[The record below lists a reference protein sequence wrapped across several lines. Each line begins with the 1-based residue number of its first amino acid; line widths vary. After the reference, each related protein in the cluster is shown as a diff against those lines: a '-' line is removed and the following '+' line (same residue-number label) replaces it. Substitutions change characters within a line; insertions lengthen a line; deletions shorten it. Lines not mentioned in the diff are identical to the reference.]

1 MKKIIAG
8 FVVRTLFPV
17 LLLAYAGLAARHPLP
32 LLYAGLVTLTAA
44 LWPTVVNVAKRIAR
58 AQFDVGMSMLLTI
71 YILLFVHSVSI
82 AAIFVLL
89 MIFGDLFK
97 DIVLYNVKRS
107 LAKITV
113 YLPHTGFVK
122 AADGA
127 VQEVDIADIKQGDI
141 VAVRPGGRAPAD
153 GALLSEEAT
162 LDESVI
168 SGESRPIAVEKNGD
182 VPAGAVNAGDYF
194 EMRAVRVGENSTV
207 AQIRKI
213 AEDAGKEKTPITRF
227 IDRYAQ
233 YTSIVVAILVV
244 ALYAATGDLF
254 RALGLWI
261 AMVPIVFAII
271 GPVAV
276 SIGVSTAARIG
287 ILVKKAETIE
297 DLTKI
302 RHIVFDKT
310 GTLTIGLPSVR
321 DIVVAPGAGV
331 ADTAI
336 LALAGG
342 MEKRSEHEI
351 AHAIVTEAVKRNVA
365 MEEFSEVHV
374 IKGGGLT
381 ADRGGDHV
389 AVGSRNLL
397 AEQGVAFPEGFLA
410 SAAEREARGET
421 PVFIAKNGALLGGIF
436 VADTLRP
443 ETPAAVGIL
452 QREGYDLRIL
462 TGDDRAVAR
471 YVAGLLKL
479 PDGAIMANLSPQ
491 DKIAEIKELEAKRER
506 TIMVGDGINDA
517 PALSAATVGIAM
529 GVRGTD
535 LATNAAGVVLV
546 QEDFLKIPEV
556 IAHAK
561 RIVAVIKEDLVIATV
576 VHVAAGA
583 LSAFGVI
590 TLLQTAAF
598 HEASSVIVLL
608 NTARLFSLRGR
619 RRS

>member
-1 MKKIIAG
+1 MKKIITS
-8 FVVRTLFPV
+8 FLIRVLFPI
-17 LLLAYAGLAARHPLP
+17 LLLLYADIAGRHPLP
-32 LLYAGLVTLTAA
+32 VLYAGLVTLTAA
-44 LWPTVVNVAKRIAR
+44 LWPTVRNVAQRIAH

-89 MIFGDLFK
+89 MIFSDLFK
-97 DIVLYNVKRS
+97 DIVLYNVKQS

-122 AADGA
+122 TADGA
-127 VQEVDIADIKQGDI
+127 VREVDIADIRQGDV

-153 GALLSEEAT
+153 GTLLSEEAL

-168 SGESRPIAVEKNGD
+168 TGESRPIGVEMNGD

-194 EMRAVRVGENSTV
+194 EMRAVRVGEDSTV
-207 AQIRKI
+207 AQIRRI
-213 AEDAGKEKTPITRF
+213 AENAGREKTPITRF
-227 IDRYAQ
+227 IDQYAK
-233 YTSIVVAILVV
+233 YTSLTVAVLVV
-244 ALYAATGDLF
+244 VLYATTGDLF

-276 SIGVSTAARIG
+276 SIGVSTAAHIG

-310 GTLTIGLPSVR
+310 GTLTVGLPSVR
-321 DIVVAPGAGV
+321 EILVVPDANITDA
-331 ADTAI
+331 AI
-336 LALAGG
+336 LAFAGG

-351 AHAIVTEAVKRNVA
+351 AHAIVSEAAKRNVA
-365 MEEFSEVHV
+365 PEEFSEVHV
-374 IKGGGLT
+374 VKGGGLIS
-381 ADRGGDHV
+381 DRGNDHF

-397 AEQGVAFPEGFLA
+397 AGQGIAFPEEFLA
-410 SAAEREARGET
+410 AAAEREARGET
-421 PVFIAKNGALLGGIF
+421 PVFVAKNGALLGGIF

-443 ETPAAVGIL
+443 ETPEAVGIL
-452 QREGYDLRIL
+452 QKEGYDLRIL

-471 YVAGLLKL
+471 YVAGILKL

-546 QEDFLKIPEV
+546 KEDFLKIPEV
-556 IAHAK
+556 ITHAK
-561 RIVAVIKEDLVIATV
+561 RIVSVIKEDLVIATI

-583 LSAFGVI
+583 LSAFGII

-608 NTARLFSLRGR
+608 NTSRLFSIR
-619 RRS
+619 RTT

>member
-1 MKKIIAG
+1 MKRILTSFIA
-8 FVVRTLFPV
+8 RALFPV
-17 LLLAYAGLAARHPLP
+17 LLLIYANLTLRHPLP
-32 LLYAGLVTLTAA
+32 LFYAALITLTIA
-44 LWPTVVNVAKRIAR
+44 LWPTVANVAKRIVH

-71 YILLFVHSVSI
+71 YLLLFVHSVSI

-89 MIFGDLFK
+89 MISGDLFK
-97 DIVLYNVKRS
+97 DIVLYNVKQS
-107 LAKITV
+107 LAKITI

-122 AADGA
+122 SADGA
-127 VQEVDIADIKQGDI
+127 VREVDIADIRQGDI

-168 SGESRPIAVEKNGD
+168 SGESRPIAVEKDGD

-233 YTSIVVAILVV
+233 YTSIIVAILVV
-244 ALYAATGDLF
+244 ILYAATGDLF

-310 GTLTIGLPSVR
+310 GTLTVGLPSVR
-321 DIVVAPGAGV
+321 DILIAPGAAT
-331 ADTAI
+331 ADAAI

-351 AHAIVTEAVKRNVA
+351 ARAIVNEAQKRNIA
-365 MEEFSEVHV
+365 TEEFSEVHV
-374 IKGGGLT
+374 VKGGGLT
-381 ADRGGDHV
+381 VDRASDHV
-389 AVGSRNLL
+389 IVGSRNLL
-397 AEQGVAFPEGFLA
+397 AAQGVAFPQDFLT
-410 SAAEREARGET
+410 AADEREARGET
-421 PVFIAKNGALLGGIF
+421 PVFVARNGVLLGGIF
-436 VADTLRP
+436 VADTLRS
-443 ETPAAVGIL
+443 ETPTAVGIL
-452 QREGYDLRIL
+452 RREGYDLRIL
-462 TGDDRAVAR
+462 TGDDRAVAQ

-479 PDGAIMANLSPQ
+479 PEAAIMANLSPQ
-491 DKIAEIKELEAKRER
+491 DKIAEIKALEAKGER

-561 RIVAVIKEDLVIATV
+561 RIVSVIKEDLVIATV
-576 VHVAAGA
+576 VHVVAGA
-583 LSAFGVI
+583 LSAFGII

-608 NTARLFSLRGR
+608 NTARLFSVRTRPGA
-619 RRS
+619 